1 MKIAKNENKGE
12 FADFS
17 KFTLYMISKI
27 LHEDSHYRYGHFR
40 KNPRIHP
47 RYHFCDFP
55 LQMTF
60 RLGNLNFEISRNS
73 AYHWSDADCNMSEL
87 QCTVYRLLIAVKDS
101 NRDYDFWLVGP
112 EV

>member
-1 MKIAKNENKGE
+1 MVIFGKIQE
-12 FADFS
+12 F
-17 KFTLYMISKI
+17 IPGI
-27 LHEDSHYRYGHFR
+27 
-40 KNPRIHP
+40 I
-47 RYHFCDFP
+47 FCDFP